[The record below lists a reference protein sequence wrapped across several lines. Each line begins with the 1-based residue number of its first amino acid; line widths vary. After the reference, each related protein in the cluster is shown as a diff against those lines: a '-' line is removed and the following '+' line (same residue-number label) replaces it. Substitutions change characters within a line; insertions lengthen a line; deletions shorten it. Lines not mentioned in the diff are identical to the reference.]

1 MAGKTKKKV
10 IKKKP
15 VPKKKLKRSSIKP
28 KDTVHRKTTAGH
40 KIVVKKGSAYDKQA
54 KKHGTVISKLRP
66 GKMGTLSA
74 KKDPR
79 SVQNYRA
86 PRKK

>member
-28 KDTVHRKTTAGH
+28 KDTMHVKTTKGH
-40 KIVVKKGSAYDKQA
+40 KIVVKKGSAYAKQA
-54 KKHGTVISKLRP
+54 KKHGAVISKLRP
-66 GKMGTLSA
+66 GKTGTLSA
-74 KKDPR
+74 KNDLR
-79 SVQNYRA
+79 SVQNYRK
-86 PRKK
+86 PKK